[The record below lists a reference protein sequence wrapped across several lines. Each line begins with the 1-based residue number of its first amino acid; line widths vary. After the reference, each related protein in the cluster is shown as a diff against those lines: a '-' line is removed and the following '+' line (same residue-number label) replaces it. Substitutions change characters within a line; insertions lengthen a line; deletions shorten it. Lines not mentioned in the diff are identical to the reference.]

1 MSEETKKV
9 EKTEQE
15 EKTSELSDQ
24 DLENAAGGGIM
35 THSCA
40 GCRPPLP
47 DPPSTL

>member
-24 DLENAAGGGIM
+24 DLENAAGGGIR
-35 THSCA
+35 TFTTCC
-40 GCRPPLP
+40 GCTLP
-47 DPPSTL
+47 VPPSTL